1 MKLYGGIDLHSTN
14 SVVALT
20 DEQDKVVYQRRLSND
35 LALILRELQPYQPF
49 IEGLVVE
56 STYNWYWLVDGL
68 MAADYELHLAN
79 TAAIVQYEGLKYTDD
94 DTDARW
100 LAKLLRLRLLPEGHI
115 YPKEQ
120 RPVRD
125 LLRKRSQLVHQH
137 TANLLSVQNLMARNL
152 GHSLNANQ
160 VKRLQYAQVNRLLA
174 DEYLALAVNST
185 LAVMHTQEEMIALLE
200 KTAKKRIRLRPE
212 FKPLLSVSG
221 IGEILG
227 LTIMLETGDIQRLRA
242 GGQLRLLLPLRGL
255 QADEQRQEEGHGQ
268 PQERQQIPCLGVCG
282 GGQLRG
288 ALQPADQALLPAQA
302 SPDQRYRGNQ
312 DGGPQAGSGLLLHSA
327 RPGGIRGRQGV
338 HMKGW
343 APGIGIRPV
352 DLGITS
358 LLPPGSTGPSG
369 GYMDNVRVDHIPTA
383 LQEF

>member
-20 DEQDKVVYQRRLSND
+20 DEQDKIAYQRRLSND
-35 LALILRELQPYQPF
+35 LALILKELQPYQSF

-68 MAADYELHLAN
+68 MAAGYQVHLAN
-79 TAAIVQYEGLKYTDD
+79 TAAIQQYEGLKYTDD

-152 GHSLNANQ
+152 GHSMNANQ
-160 VKRLQYAQVNRLLA
+160 VKRLEYAQVNRLLA

-185 LAVMHTQEEMIALLE
+185 LAVMHSQEEMIALLE
-200 KTAKKRIRLRPE
+200 KTAKKRIKLRPE

-221 IGEILG
+221 IGDILG
-227 LTIMLETGDIQRLRA
+227 LTIMLETGDIQRFERVGNYASYCRCVDSKRISNGKKKGTGNRKNGNKYLAWAFVEAANFAVRYNPRIKRYYQRKRARTNGIVAIKTVAHKLARACYYILR
-242 GGQLRLLLPLRGL
+242 
-255 QADEQRQEEGHGQ
+255 
-268 PQERQQIPCLGVCG
+268 
-282 GGQLRG
+282 
-288 ALQPADQALLPAQA
+288 DQ
-302 SPDQRYRGNQ
+302 
-312 DGGPQAGSGLLLHSA
+312 
-327 RPGGIRGRQGV
+327 V
-338 HMKGW
+338 VFE
-343 APGIGIRPV
+343 V
-352 DLGITS
+352 DK
-358 LLPPGSTGPSG
+358 
-369 GYMDNVRVDHIPTA
+369 A
-383 LQEF
+383 FA